1 VPDAAVGVVGLGL
14 AAVVAAEAAIVVA
27 PYITAP
33 TTPPMSIDPAIAAA
47 ATVLRTPFMVS
58 PPSIGNRSRE
68 RHVEGWGRSLCAPCE
83 KSVRLPWAAVIR
95 MGRDSVSVD
104 GQYRN
109 GGDGMSFSIERYK
122 EESKKVDTSGIDWQ
136 GVKGHS
142 LSKGDLFCLHY
153 MMDIENHVPLYLS
166 HLLVT
171 RACMD
176 PILTAFLA
184 CWNYEELWHGENL
197 GKLLNL
203 YGIEFDTQDRIAN
216 VRANLGMHNSV
227 SIMATMAGS
236 WLFKDFSAVY
246 LSIGAI
252 NELSTLTGYGALIR
266 KSGHPVLK
274 DLLGRII
281 KDERRHFAFYYNS
294 AKEWLT
300 DNTKAQRVDRWMLER
315 VWVPVGKGV
324 KSQEEVDALALY
336 LFDDEQ
342 GQAEL
347 LELDTKIGKLP
358 GLSDIKLMSKALDQA
373 RERTALN
380 PRWGRRLIDTEAWAV
395 AAPKHSAVDELT
407 TRRLPQEAATI

>member
-1 VPDAAVGVVGLGL
+1 
-14 AAVVAAEAAIVVA
+14 
-27 PYITAP
+27 
-33 TTPPMSIDPAIAAA
+33 
-47 ATVLRTPFMVS
+47 
-58 PPSIGNRSRE
+58 
-68 RHVEGWGRSLCAPCE
+68 
-83 KSVRLPWAAVIR
+83 
-95 MGRDSVSVD
+95 
-104 GQYRN
+104 
-109 GGDGMSFSIERYK
+109 MSFSIERYK
-122 EESKKVDTSGIDWQ
+122 EESKKVDTTGIDWDAVRQ
-136 GVKGHS
+136 HG

-203 YGIEFDTQDRIAN
+203 YGIEFDMQ
-216 VRANLGMHNSV
+216 NSV
-227 SIMATMAGS
+227 SLLSTMAGS
-236 WLFKDFSAVY
+236 WLLKDFSAVY

-252 NELSTLTGYGALIR
+252 NELSTLTGYAALIR
-266 KSGHPVLK
+266 KSGHPVLQ
-274 DLLGRII
+274 DLLRRII

-300 DNTKAQRVDRWMLER
+300 GNAKAQRVDRWMLDH

-342 GQAEL
+342 GEEDL
-347 LELDTKIGKLP
+347 LELDAKIGRLP
-358 GLSDIKLMSKALDQA
+358 GLGGIKLMSKALYEA
-373 RERTALN
+373 RERSRRD
-380 PRWGRRLIDTEAWAV
+380 PRWARRLIESEAWAI
-395 AAPKHSAVDELT
+395 APPRRSPIGELT
-407 TRRLPQEAATI
+407 TRRLPQDVGVL